1 VQPASIDES
10 VDVGP
15 PLEGATVLNEV
26 EIAPSDRRPTMPRR
40 FFLACTAALFA
51 CMTPI
56 AGAAQ
61 TPDKQTLFTFSGP
74 VTMPGI
80 TLPAGT
86 YLFRLAN
93 PTAGRDVV
101 QVMSADGR
109 TLYGM
114 FLSQPGQ
121 QREPAPTPGV
131 RFLET
136 ADGMPAAIQAWWYPG
151 QRTGHVLIYPREQA
165 RRLAL
170 GSDLRSAVTDARIAA
185 NAPVSGAAAPGG
197 GQS

>member
-1 VQPASIDES
+1 
-10 VDVGP
+10 
-15 PLEGATVLNEV
+15 
-26 EIAPSDRRPTMPRR
+26 MPRR
-40 FFLACTAALFA
+40 FFVACTAALFA

-61 TPDKQTLFTFSGP
+61 TPDKQTLFSFSGP
-74 VTMPGI
+74 VTMPGV

-121 QREPAPTPGV
+121 QRAPAATPGI

-151 QRTGHVLIYPREQA
+151 QRTGHEPIYPREQA

-170 GSDLRSAVTDARIAA
+170 GDDHRPAVTDARIAA
-185 NAPVSGAAAPGG
+185 RKPASGAAAPSDE
-197 GQS
+197 QS